1 MRKPRALRDGD
12 RIAVIAPASPFS
24 RDEFECGV
32 KELRALGFEPT
43 YDDSVFDRDGLGYVA
58 GPPESRARA
67 FMSAW
72 TDPSIAAL
80 VAVRGGYGSVQILP
94 HLDRAL
100 VTGHPKAF
108 IGYSDTTSLLTWLTL
123 QCQIVAIH
131 GPMIEGRFARG
142 ETGYDRDSF
151 TRCVRRPEP
160 VGEISHDGVEVIR
173 GGEASG
179 VFLGGTLTQLTASLA
194 TPYAFDPPQGYVLF
208 IDEVGERPFRIDRML
223 TQLRL
228 SGVLGRAVA
237 VVFNELPKC
246 DEPGGTLTARSVV
259 ADLMREFSGPVLFG
273 LRSGHTAG
281 AMVTLPFGV
290 RARVVT
296 GTRPG
301 LVIEESAVE

>member
-32 KELRALGFEPT
+32 NELRTLGFAPV
-43 YDDSVFDRDGLGYVA
+43 YDDSVFDRQGYVA
-58 GPPESRARA
+58 GPAEARAKA

-94 HLDRAL
+94 WLDRTL
-100 VTGHPKAF
+100 VRNHPKAF
-108 IGYSDTTSLLTWLTL
+108 IGYSDTTSLLTWLTQ
-123 QCQIVAIH
+123 QCDVVVFH
-131 GPMIEGRFARG
+131 GPMIEGRLARG
-142 ETGYDRDSF
+142 EAGYDRDSF
-151 TRCVRRPEP
+151 TRCLRRPEP
-160 VGEISHDGVEVIR
+160 IGEISHDGVEVIR
-173 GGEASG
+173 AGEARG
-179 VFLGGTLTQLTASLA
+179 VLLGGTLTQLTASLG
-194 TPYAFDPPQGYVLF
+194 TPFAFDPPSGFVLF
-208 IDEVGERPFRIDRML
+208 IDEVGERPFRLDRML

-228 SGVLGRAVA
+228 SGILGRASA
-237 VVFNELPKC
+237 VVFNELPRC
-246 DEPGGTLTARSVV
+246 DEPGGTPSSRSVV
-259 ADLMREFSGPVLFG
+259 ADLLQDFPGPVLYG

-290 RARVVT
+290 HATVLT

-301 LVIEESAVE
+301 LMIDESAVE